1 VDINKV
7 LENLRKNNMNAV
19 FAENRDRAKEL
30 VKEMLFVDASI
41 TTGGSV
47 TLDQCG
53 ITKMIRENRYRLIE
67 RADKAAMFS
76 ADFMLTGTNA
86 ITEDGKL
93 YNVDGASNRVA
104 CLCHGPK
111 KVIVVA
117 GINKI
122 VKDIEQAVLRVK
134 HIAAPKN
141 CMRLSRNTPCAH
153 TGKCISDDI
162 NKTCDSADMICCN
175 YVISAK
181 QREKGRITVIIVNE
195 ELGY

>member
-1 VDINKV
+1 MDINKV
-7 LENLRKNNMNAV
+7 LDNLRKNNMNAV
-19 FAENRDRAKEL
+19 FAENRDCAREL
-30 VKEMLFVDASI
+30 VKEMLFEDASI

-53 ITKMIRENRYRLIE
+53 ITKMIREDRYRLVE
-67 RADKAAMFS
+67 RGDKAAMFS
-76 ADFMLTGTNA
+76 ADFILSGTNA

-93 YNVDGASNRVA
+93 YNVDGYSNRVA
-104 CLCHGPK
+104 CICHGPK
-111 KVIVVA
+111 KVIIVA
-117 GINKI
+117 GVNKI
-122 VKDIEQAVLRVK
+122 VKDIQQAVLRVK

-141 CMRLSRNTPCAH
+141 CIRLSRNTPCAH